1 MKKAVFI
8 DVDGTLYK
16 AHDLSLTDSVKE
28 KLKEA
33 SKYVDLYIATG
44 RAYNVLT
51 CLNDVKHLFKGY
63 VVSNGSIVMID
74 NEIIFESVIENE
86 LKDKLIEVAKKYNAT
101 LSLLTHEHIYT
112 NVINYYVDKA
122 LTPRDEGSL
131 IDLNGYNYLDIKY
144 NMAWTFEET
153 DIIDQMEKELPEF
166 DFFKWGSR
174 GADIIV
180 KSITKAKGIKKVLEQ
195 MGYDLNNT
203 YAIGDSSNDVP
214 MFKLVNTPIAMGN
227 ATEHAKAN
235 AKYIT
240 LTQEECG
247 LELALDNIIKGKW

>member
-16 AHDLSLTDSVKE
+16 AHDLSISETIKI

-33 SKYVDLYIATG
+33 SNYVDLYIATG

-51 CLNDVKHLFKGY
+51 CLNDVKHLFKGF
-63 VVSNGSIVMID
+63 VVSNGSIVIVD

-86 LKDKLIEVAKKYNAT
+86 LKDKLINVAERLNAT
-101 LSLLTHEHIYT
+101 LSMLTHEHIYT
-112 NVINYYVDKA
+112 NTINEYVDRA

-131 IDLNGYNYLDIKY
+131 INLNGYNYLNIKY

-153 DIIDQMEKELPEF
+153 DLIDQMEKELPEF
-166 DFFKWGSR
+166 DFFKWGKR

-180 KSITKAKGIKKVLEQ
+180 KSITKAKGIQKVLDKV
-195 MGYDLNNT
+195 GYNLSDT

-227 ATEHAKAN
+227 ATDNAKAN

-240 LTQEECG
+240 LTQDEGG
-247 LELALDNIIKGKW
+247 LEKALDNIIKGKW

>member
-1 MKKAVFI
+1 MRKAVFI

-16 AHDLSLTDSVKE
+16 AHDLGITESIKS
-28 KLKEA
+28 KLEEA

-51 CLNDVKHLFKGY
+51 CLNDVKHLFKGF

-74 NEIIFESVIENE
+74 NEIIFESVIEDE
-86 LKDKLIEVAKKYNAT
+86 LKDKLIETAKNLNAT

-112 NVINYYVDKA
+112 NTINEYVDRA

-131 IDLNGYNYLDIKY
+131 INLNGYNYLDIKY

-153 DIIDQMEKELPEF
+153 DIIDEMEKLLPEF
-166 DFFKWGSR
+166 DFFKWGKR

-180 KSITKAKGIKKVLEQ
+180 KSITKAKGIQKVLNK

-214 MFKLVNTPIAMGN
+214 MFKLCKTSVVMGKCTSAAKLA
-227 ATEHAKAN
+227 ATYQTGFIEEEGLSEGVR
-235 AKYIT
+235 KYV
-240 LTQEECG
+240 LNE
-247 LELALDNIIKGKW
+247 K

>member
-16 AHDLSLTDSVKE
+16 AHDLSISESIKV

-51 CLNDVKHLFKGY
+51 CLNDVKHLFKGF

-74 NEIIFESVIENE
+74 NQIIFESVIDSK
-86 LKDKLIEVAKKYNAT
+86 LKDKLINVSKRLNAT

-112 NVINYYVDKA
+112 NTINEYVDRA

-131 IDLNGYNYLDIKY
+131 IDLKGYNFLDIKY
-144 NMAWTFEET
+144 NMAWTFEEVEL
-153 DIIDQMEKELPEF
+153 INQMEKELPEF
-166 DFFKWGSR
+166 DFFKWGKR

-180 KSITKAKGIKKVLEQ
+180 KSVTKAKGIQKVLDK
-195 MGYDLNNT
+195 MGYNLRNT

-227 ATEHAKAN
+227 GTDSAKAN

-240 LTQEECG
+240 LTQDEGG
-247 LELALDNIIKGKW
+247 LEKALDNIIKGIW

>member
-1 MKKAVFI
+1 MRKVVFI

-16 AHDLSLTDSVKE
+16 AHELSLKDSIKE

-33 SKYVDLYIATG
+33 SKQVDLFISTG

-51 CLNDVKHLFKGY
+51 CLNDVKHLFKGF

-74 NEIIFESVIENE
+74 KEIVFEAVIDKS
-86 LKDKLIEVAKKYNAT
+86 LKNKLIDCAKTLNAT
-101 LSLLTHEHIYT
+101 LALLTHEHIYT
-112 NVINYYVDKA
+112 NTINEYVDRA

-131 IDLNGYNYLDIKY
+131 VDLNGYNFEDIKY
-144 NMAWTFEET
+144 NMGWTFEEREL
-153 DIIDQMEKELPEF
+153 IEKMEKSLPEF
-166 DFFKWGSR
+166 DFFKWGQR

-180 KSITKAKGIKKVLEQ
+180 KGNTKAKGIQIVLDKL
-195 MGYDLNNT
+195 GYDLKDT

-227 ATEHAKAN
+227 GTEDAKQHAKH
-235 AKYIT
+235 IT
-240 LTQEECG
+240 LAQDDGGIEF
-247 LELALDNIIKGKW
+247 ALDNIIKGIW

>member
-16 AHDLSLTDSVKE
+16 AHDLSITESIKN

-33 SKYVDLYIATG
+33 SQYVDLYIATG

-51 CLNDVKHLFKGY
+51 CLNDVKHLFKGF

-74 NEIIFESVIENE
+74 NKIIFESVVDEQ
-86 LKDKLIEVAKKYNAT
+86 LKDKLVETAKKFNAT

-112 NVINYYVDKA
+112 NVINEYVDRA

-131 IDLNGYNYLDIKY
+131 IDLNGYNYLNIPY

-153 DIIDQMEKELPEF
+153 HIIDEMEKQLPEF
-166 DFFKWGSR
+166 DFFKWGKR

-180 KSITKAKGIKKVLEQ
+180 KSITKAKGIQKVLNA
-195 MGYDLNNT
+195 MGYELNDT

-227 ATEHAKAN
+227 AIDKVKRHARYVTKSV
-235 AKYIT
+235 
-240 LTQEECG
+240 EEAG
-247 LELALDNIIKGKW
+247 VAYALKEILRVI

>member
-16 AHDLSLTDSVKE
+16 AHDLGLTPSVVE

-33 SKYVDLYIATG
+33 SKHVDLFIATG

-51 CLNDVKHLFKGY
+51 CLNEVKHLFKGF
-63 VVSNGSIVMID
+63 VVANGSIVMID
-74 NEIIFESVIENE
+74 NKIIFESVIEDE
-86 LKDKLIEVAKKYNAT
+86 LKDKLVAVAKSLNAT

-112 NVINYYVDKA
+112 NVINEYVDRA

-131 IDLNGYNYLDIKY
+131 IDLKGYNYQNIRY

-153 DIIDQMEKELPEF
+153 EIIAQMEKLLPEF
-166 DFFKWGSR
+166 DFFKWGKR

-180 KSITKAKGIKKVLEQ
+180 KSITKAKGIQKVIDTI
-195 MGYDLNNT
+195 GYDLNDT

-214 MFKLVNTPIAMGN
+214 MFQLVATPIAMGN
-227 ATEHAKAN
+227 ATDHAKEN

-240 LTQEECG
+240 LTQTECG
-247 LELALDNIIKGKW
+247 LELALDNIIKGIW